1 MSDDDEKLGIIAF
14 ARKLRQEA
22 TDAESYLWSILR
34 NRRVRGRKFRRQH
47 PIEPYVLDFFC
58 AERNLCIELD
68 GGQHNEPAGRHKD
81 ARRDAFLCQ
90 KGIRTLRFTNHEML
104 RDTDTVLNVIWEA
117 TR

>member
-1 MSDDDEKLGIIAF
+1 MSVHDEKLGLIAF

-34 NRRVRGRKFRRQH
+34 GRRVRGRKFRRQH
-47 PIEPYVLDFFC
+47 PVEPSVLDFFC
-58 AERNLCIELD
+58 AELNLCIELD
-68 GGQHNEPAGRHKD
+68 GGQHNEEEGRRKD
-81 ARRDAFLCQ
+81 ALREALLRQ

-104 RDTDTVLNVIWEA
+104 RDTDTVLHVIWEA

>member
-1 MSDDDEKLGIIAF
+1 MSDDDEKLSIIAF

-34 NRRVRGRKFRRQH
+34 GRRVRGRKFRRQH
-47 PIEPYVLDFFC
+47 PVEPYVLDFFC
-58 AERNLCIELD
+58 AELNLCIELD
-68 GGQHNEPAGRHKD
+68 GGQHNEAEGRRKD
-81 ARRDAFLCQ
+81 AIREAFLRQ
-90 KGIRTLRFTNHEML
+90 KGIRTLRFTNHDML